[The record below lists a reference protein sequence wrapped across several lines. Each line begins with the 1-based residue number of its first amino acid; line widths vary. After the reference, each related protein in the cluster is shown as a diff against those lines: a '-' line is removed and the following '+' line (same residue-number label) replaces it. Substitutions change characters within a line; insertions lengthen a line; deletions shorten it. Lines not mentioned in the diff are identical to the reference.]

1 MNGNELLKEAEKTGT
16 KMDIG
21 NRVKICVTD
30 RPTDMTSFGYE
41 RTHKKENIDVK
52 GRQST
57 TATLQSL
64 DS

>member
-1 MNGNELLKEAEKTGT
+1 MDENELLKEAEKTGT

-41 RTHKKENIDVK
+41 RTHKKENIDV
-52 GRQST
+52 
-57 TATLQSL
+57 
-64 DS
+64 